1 MKINVTNTE
10 KIQQEIDN
18 VQADCRQRTIN
29 AQQVEMYAKM
39 LEERLEVRGIPKK
52 LRVGFRFWVNP
63 NAQNF
68 PNAYKWVPMSTN
80 FMLERFPS
88 GWFVMAIM
96 REYCSNKRISLK
108 SVLTEEQ
115 KEAIIKKF
123 CEF

>member
-39 LEERLEVRGIPKK
+39 LEEKLEARGLPKK
-52 LRVGFRFWVNP
+52 LRMGFKFLVNP

-68 PNAYKWVPMSTN
+68 PNAYKWTPISTN
-80 FMLERFPS
+80 FLLERFSS
-88 GWFVMAIM
+88 GWFVTMIA
-96 REYCSNKRISLK
+96 RDYCSNKKLYIKSL
-108 SVLTEEQ
+108 LTYEQ
-115 KEAIIKKF
+115 KEAIINKF